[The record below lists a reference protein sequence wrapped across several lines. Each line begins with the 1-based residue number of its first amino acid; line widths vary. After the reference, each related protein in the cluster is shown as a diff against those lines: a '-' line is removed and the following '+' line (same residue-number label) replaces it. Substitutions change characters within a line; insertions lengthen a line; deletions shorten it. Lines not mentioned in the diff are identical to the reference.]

1 LYKKAA
7 DDLSAI
13 NRGIELE
20 EIQKSKENY
29 QSFSTKHST
38 QPQFNPFSRNK
49 AIEQSKSSA
58 IVESKKCIQVPHKVQ
73 VSKKAPKVIKVGRN
87 DLLKVKIGPGT
98 NKTVIPKEP
107 KELKRTI
114 TPIKKFK

>member
-1 LYKKAA
+1 MYKKAA

-13 NRGIELE
+13 SRGIELE
-20 EIQKSKENY
+20 EMQKLKENY

-49 AIEQSKSSA
+49 AIEVSKSSA
-58 IVESKKCIQVPHKVQ
+58 TVESKKCTQASHKVQ
-73 VSKKAPKVIKVGRN
+73 VSKKPPKVGRN
-87 DLLKVKIGPGT
+87 DLLKIKIGPGT
-98 NKTVIPKEP
+98 NKTIIQKES
-107 KELKRTI
+107 KRTI